1 MKLSALK
8 REHPA
13 LQKMKFINFLI
24 FLCVIF
30 ALLDPNPLHWILVSA
45 SIADLFRCVQDYAAD
60 PDLHPRCYGK
70 NMFRELETGDT
81 DLGQLS
87 PAPSVLDMASLL
99 KQFLRYSKLRPP
111 FRYPE
116 AFFKTNQRTEK

>member
-1 MKLSALK
+1 MD
-8 REHPA
+8 HFGPA
-13 LQKMKFINFLI
+13 GSR
-24 FLCVIF
+24 
-30 ALLDPNPLHWILVSA
+30 VSE

-60 PDLHPRCYGK
+60 PGLHEPKMLRKYDAEKK

-99 KQFLRYSKLRPP
+99 KQFLR
-111 FRYPE
+111 
-116 AFFKTNQRTEK
+116 

>member
-1 MKLSALK
+1 M
-8 REHPA
+8 E
-13 LQKMKFINFLI
+13 I
-24 FLCVIF
+24 
-30 ALLDPNPLHWILVSA
+30 
-45 SIADLFRCVQDYAAD
+45 
-60 PDLHPRCYGK
+60 

-99 KQFLRYSKLRPP
+99 KQFLRYSKIGPP

-116 AFFKTNQRTEK
+116 AFFKTNTRPAGKISNNSDPCK